1 MFNREFIRGGLIL
14 VFCFGVANLINFAFH
29 LSMARFLSVADY
41 GLLATLLAIIYLL
54 SILSESVQTIV
65 SKNASNKEVDVLGVM
80 NRSMRKM
87 MRPALLLFATY
98 LIVSIPLSVF
108 LDIPY
113 FLLSLNGLM
122 IFGSLYMPINRGLL
136 QGKKRFLPLGG
147 NMVIESVGKLALSL
161 VLVII
166 GFAVYGAI
174 IGGLLGAGLAYAV
187 SFINLKPLFNRSK
200 KLVKKEIEYNYD
212 KKSFLTIFSIMTFFA
227 IDIVVARIVFEPSV
241 VGTYAIASTIAKTIF
256 FATMPVGKAMFS
268 FTAEKSSAEKSEKVF
283 LNALTFIGFGIIVA
297 LTMFYF
303 FPGLWVFIFSG
314 KHLPLAAGSL
324 FILGIAYSL
333 ISLTNLVLLYKISI
347 GNVRHI
353 WLIVLMPVIEVV
365 LLFIFSKN
373 IMQFSFALVTSSAL
387 FLWVSLS
394 SDYSYSRRHK

>member
-373 IMQFSFALVTSSAL
+373 I
-387 FLWVSLS
+387 
-394 SDYSYSRRHK
+394 

>member
-1 MFNREFIRGGLIL
+1 M
-14 VFCFGVANLINFAFH
+14 
-29 LSMARFLSVADY
+29 
-41 GLLATLLAIIYLL
+41 
-54 SILSESVQTIV
+54 
-65 SKNASNKEVDVLGVM
+65 
-80 NRSMRKM
+80 
-87 MRPALLLFATY
+87 
-98 LIVSIPLSVF
+98 
-108 LDIPY
+108 
-113 FLLSLNGLM
+113 
-122 IFGSLYMPINRGLL
+122 
-136 QGKKRFLPLGG
+136 
-147 NMVIESVGKLALSL
+147 
-161 VLVII
+161 
-166 GFAVYGAI
+166 
-174 IGGLLGAGLAYAV
+174 